1 MADHDAIWINEGTSQ
16 RYNDLAELDVQEAG
30 GRPLIS
36 IFHALPRVLP
46 LPIEIMERHPLSSQ
60 AFYPLERR
68 AFLVVVAE
76 AGAAPLA
83 QRLHAFLSSGN
94 QGVNYGAMPG
104 TMRLSRSG
112 SRATF
117 WLLIAAGPSPTAK
130 SSV

>member
-1 MADHDAIWINEGTSQ
+1 MSELTLHPVPLTAKAFQPFGDVIAMADHDAIWINEGTSQ

-68 AFLVVVAE
+68 ASDCTPFSA
-76 AGAAPLA
+76 AGTRA
-83 QRLHAFLSSGN
+83 STT
-94 QGVNYGAMPG
+94 GAMPG
-104 TMRLSRSG
+104 TMR
-112 SRATF
+112 
-117 WLLIAAGPSPTAK
+117 
-130 SSV
+130 